1 MGSGDEDLAGRRQ
14 AAAGQR
20 GDGGAR
26 LSAVEVPGGHAG
38 PAVAPAAQAPGLS
51 RQATVPSAPRAPIR
65 AMLAKATA
73 RHAVRRLPFSIAVP
87 GGGGAG
93 TCRSGGPVLRL
104 RRPEAFYRRLGA
116 GGLIG
121 FGEAFQAGDWDSEDL
136 PGLLAVF
143 AAGVDTIIP
152 PWLQRV
158 RGYSAAPRRPRE
170 ERQTIDGARRNA
182 RHHYALPD
190 ELFRS
195 FLDETMCYSS
205 AIFPVGEDGGVIAED
220 TALAEAQR
228 RKIDRLLD
236 LAGVRDGT
244 RVLEIGTGWGELAVR
259 AAQRGAL
266 VHAVTN
272 MAEHAAFARD
282 RASRAGVASQVR
294 VDLLDYRELAAA
306 DGGYDAIISVEM
318 IEAVGRHYWPGY
330 FRALEEL
337 LAPQGRIGL
346 QAMTM
351 RHDRMIRTSVTYT
364 WIDKYIFPGGLIPS
378 LHGIEQALTRHT
390 GLRVVDRSAFGAHY
404 RATLALWRARFNRNW
419 PSVAELGF
427 DETFRR
433 TWDLYLAFS
442 EAGFAAGY
450 LDVHQF
456 LITRHPPAK
465 SPAGDIRQSPG

>member
-1 MGSGDEDLAGRRQ
+1 
-14 AAAGQR
+14 
-20 GDGGAR
+20 
-26 LSAVEVPGGHAG
+26 
-38 PAVAPAAQAPGLS
+38 
-51 RQATVPSAPRAPIR
+51 
-65 AMLAKATA
+65 MLAKAVT
-73 RHAVRRLPFSIAVP
+73 RHAARRLPFSVAVP
-87 GGGGAG
+87 GGGSEG
-93 TCRSGGPVLRL
+93 TRRPGDPVLLL

-116 GGLIG
+116 NGLIG
-121 FGEAFQAGDWDSEDL
+121 LGEAFQAGDWDSEDL
-136 PGLLAVF
+136 PGLLTVF
-143 AAGVDTIIP
+143 AAGVDTVIP

-158 RGYSAAPRRPRE
+158 RGHSAARRRPRE
-170 ERQTIDGARRNA
+170 EEQTIDGARRNA

-190 ELFRS
+190 GLFRA

-205 AIFPVGEDGGVIAED
+205 AIFPVGADGRVMAEDG
-220 TALAEAQR
+220 ALAEAQR

-272 MAEHAAFARD
+272 MAEHAEFARD
-282 RASRAGVASQVR
+282 RASRAGVTSRVR
-294 VDLLDYRELAAA
+294 VDQLDYRELTAA

-318 IEAVGRHYWPGY
+318 IEAVGRQYWPRY
-330 FRALEEL
+330 FRALEGL
-337 LAPQGRIGL
+337 LAPQGRIGM

-351 RHDRMIRTSVTYT
+351 RHDRMTRTSTTYT

-378 LHGIEQALTRHT
+378 LHGIEQALAQS
-390 GLRVVDRSAFGAHY
+390 GLRVADRSAFGAHY

-419 PSVAELGF
+419 ASVAELGF

-450 LDVHQF
+450 LDVDQF
-456 LITRHPPAK
+456 LITRHP
-465 SPAGDIRQSPG
+465 AG

>member
-1 MGSGDEDLAGRRQ
+1 MA
-14 AAAGQR
+14 
-20 GDGGAR
+20 
-26 LSAVEVPGGHAG
+26 
-38 PAVAPAAQAPGLS
+38 
-51 RQATVPSAPRAPIR
+51 
-65 AMLAKATA
+65 AKALA
-73 RHAVRRLPFSIAVP
+73 RHAERRLPFSIAVP
-87 GGGGAG
+87 GDESAG
-93 TCRSGGPVLRL
+93 TRRSGAPVLLL
-104 RRPEAFYRRLGA
+104 RRPEAFYQRLGA

-143 AAGVDTIIP
+143 AAGLDTLIP
-152 PWLQRV
+152 PLLQRV
-158 RGYSAAPRRPRE
+158 RGHSAARRRPRE
-170 ERQTIDGARRNA
+170 EEQTIDGARRNA

-190 ELFRS
+190 GLFRA

-205 AIFPVGEDGGVIAED
+205 AIFPVGDDGRVIAED
-220 TALAEAQR
+220 GALAEAQR

-272 MAEHAAFARD
+272 MAEHAEFARD
-282 RASRAGVASQVR
+282 RASRAGVTSRVR
-294 VDLLDYRELAAA
+294 VDLLDYRELTAAE
-306 DGGYDAIISVEM
+306 GGYDAIISVEM
-318 IEAVGRHYWPGY
+318 IEAVGRRYWPAY
-330 FRALEEL
+330 FQMLEGL
-337 LAPQGRIGL
+337 LAPEGRIGL

-351 RHDRMIRTSVTYT
+351 RHDRMMRTSTTYT

-378 LHGIEQALTRHT
+378 LQGIEEALAPA
-390 GLRVVDRSAFGAHY
+390 GLRVADRSAFGAHY
-404 RATLALWRARFNRNW
+404 RETLALWRARFNRNW
-419 PSVAELGF
+419 SSVAELGF

-433 TWDLYLAFS
+433 TWELYLAFS

-456 LITRHPPAK
+456 LITRTQRPSAASRQPAQ
-465 SPAGDIRQSPG
+465 PEM

>member
-1 MGSGDEDLAGRRQ
+1 MGSHDEGLAGRH
-14 AAAGQR
+14 AAF
-20 GDGGAR
+20 
-26 LSAVEVPGGHAG
+26 
-38 PAVAPAAQAPGLS
+38 AVASPAPAPGLG
-51 RQATVPSAPRAPIR
+51 RQITVPPVPRAPIR
-65 AMLAKATA
+65 AMAAKVMA
-73 RHAVRRLPFSIAVP
+73 RRGARRLPFSITVP
-87 GGGGAG
+87 GGGSTGNP
-93 TCRSGGPVLRL
+93 RPGGPVLRL

-121 FGEAFQAGDWDSEDL
+121 FGEAFQAGDWDSDDL
-136 PGLLAVF
+136 PELLTVF
-143 AAGVDTIIP
+143 VSGVDEIIP

-158 RGYSAAPRRPRE
+158 RGHSAAPRRPPE
-170 ERQTIDGARRNA
+170 EEQTIDGAQRNA

-190 ELFRS
+190 ELFRE

-205 AIFPVGEDGGVIAED
+205 AIFPVAEDGRVIAENG
-220 TALAEAQR
+220 ALAEAQR

-282 RASRAGVASQVR
+282 RASRAGMTSQVR
-294 VDLLDYRELAAA
+294 VDQLDYRELAAD

-318 IEAVGRHYWPGY
+318 IEAVGRHYWPAY
-330 FRALEEL
+330 FQVLESL

-351 RHDRMIRTSVTYT
+351 RHDRMIRTSTTYT

-378 LHGIEQALTRHT
+378 VQGIEQAMARHT
-390 GLRVVDRSAFGAHY
+390 SLRVLDRSSFGDHY
-404 RATLALWRARFNRNW
+404 RATLALWRACFNRNW
-419 PSVAELGF
+419 PSVAQLGF

-433 TWDLYLAFS
+433 TWELYLALS

-456 LITRHPPAK
+456 LIARQPHEPT
-465 SPAGDIRQSPG
+465 SSAGL

>member
-1 MGSGDEDLAGRRQ
+1 
-14 AAAGQR
+14 
-20 GDGGAR
+20 
-26 LSAVEVPGGHAG
+26 
-38 PAVAPAAQAPGLS
+38 
-51 RQATVPSAPRAPIR
+51 
-65 AMLAKATA
+65 MLAKAIA
-73 RHAVRRLPFSIAVP
+73 RHAMRRLPFGITAP
-87 GGGGAG
+87 GGAAG
-93 TCRSGGPVLRL
+93 TGRSSEPVLRL
-104 RRPEAFYRRLGA
+104 RRPDAFYRRLGA

-121 FGEAFQAGDWDSEDL
+121 FGEAFQAGDWDSDDL

-143 AAGVDTIIP
+143 AAGVDTVIP
-152 PWLQRV
+152 PWLQPL
-158 RGYSAAPRRPRE
+158 RGHSAAPRRPRAE
-170 ERQTIDGARRNA
+170 EQTIDGARHNA

-190 ELFRS
+190 GLFRA

-205 AIFPVGEDGGVIAED
+205 AIFPVGGDGSVIAED
-220 TALAEAQR
+220 GALADAQR

-236 LAGVRDGT
+236 LAGVRNGT

-282 RASRAGVASQVR
+282 RASRAGVPSRVR
-294 VDLLDYRELAAA
+294 VDLMDYRELAAV

-318 IEAVGRHYWPGY
+318 IEAVGRRYWPAY
-330 FRALEEL
+330 FRALEDL

-351 RHDRMIRTSVTYT
+351 RHDRMMRTGATYT

-378 LHGIEQALTRHT
+378 IQGIEQALAGT

-456 LITRHPPAK
+456 LI
-465 SPAGDIRQSPG
+465 AGQRRDS

>member
-1 MGSGDEDLAGRRQ
+1 VGSHGEELAGGQ
-14 AAAGQR
+14 AG
-20 GDGGAR
+20 
-26 LSAVEVPGGHAG
+26 S
-38 PAVAPAAQAPGLS
+38 AVAPPAPTSGLG
-51 RQATVPSAPRAPIR
+51 RQIIVPPAPRAPIR
-65 AMLAKATA
+65 AMAAKVMAGRA
-73 RHAVRRLPFSIAVP
+73 ARRLPFSITVP
-87 GGGGAG
+87 GGEGAG
-93 TCRSGGPVLRL
+93 NPGSDGPVLRL
-104 RRPEAFYRRLGA
+104 RGPDAFYRRLGA

-121 FGEAFQAGDWDSEDL
+121 FGEAFQAGDWDSDDL
-136 PGLLAVF
+136 PGLLTVF
-143 AAGVDTIIP
+143 ASGVDEIIP
-152 PWLQRV
+152 PWLQRI
-158 RGYSAAPRRPRE
+158 RGHSAAPHRPRE
-170 ERQTIDGARRNA
+170 EEQTIDGARRNA

-190 ELFRS
+190 ELFRE

-205 AIFPVGEDGGVIAED
+205 AIFPVAEDGRVIAED
-220 TALAEAQR
+220 GALAEAQR

-236 LAGVRDGT
+236 LADVGDGT

-272 MAEHAAFARD
+272 MAEHAALARD
-282 RASRAGVASQVR
+282 RASRAGVTSQVR
-294 VDLLDYRELAAA
+294 VDQLDYRELAAD

-318 IEAVGRHYWPGY
+318 IEAVGRHYWPVY
-330 FRALEEL
+330 FQALEGL

-351 RHDRMIRTSVTYT
+351 RHDRMIRTSTTYT

-378 LHGIEQALTRHT
+378 LQGIEQALVRHT
-390 GLRVVDRSAFGAHY
+390 SLRVLDRNSFGDHY

-419 PSVAELGF
+419 PSLAQLGF

-433 TWDLYLAFS
+433 TWELYLAFS

-456 LITRHPPAK
+456 LIA
-465 SPAGDIRQSPG
+465 RQSPRSNSIG

>member
-1 MGSGDEDLAGRRQ
+1 MARR
-14 AAAGQR
+14 AA
-20 GDGGAR
+20 
-26 LSAVEVPGGHAG
+26 
-38 PAVAPAAQAPGLS
+38 
-51 RQATVPSAPRAPIR
+51 
-65 AMLAKATA
+65 
-73 RHAVRRLPFSIAVP
+73 RRLPFSIAVP
-87 GGGGAG
+87 GGGSVGNPG
-93 TCRSGGPVLRL
+93 SGGPVLRL
-104 RRPEAFYRRLGA
+104 RRPDAFYRRLGA

-121 FGEAFQAGDWDSEDL
+121 FGEAFQAGDWDSDDL

-143 AAGVDTIIP
+143 ATGVDEIIP
-152 PWLQRV
+152 PWVQRV
-158 RGYSAAPRRPRE
+158 RGHSAAPRRPRE
-170 ERQTIDGARRNA
+170 EEQTIDGARSNA

-190 ELFRS
+190 GLFRE

-205 AIFPVGEDGGVIAED
+205 AIFPVAQDGRVIAED
-220 TALAEAQR
+220 GALAEAQR

-272 MAEHAAFARD
+272 MAEHVEFARD
-282 RASRAGVASQVR
+282 RASRAGVTSHVR
-294 VDLLDYRELAAA
+294 VDQLDYRELAA

-318 IEAVGRHYWPGY
+318 IEAVGRPYWPAY
-330 FRALEEL
+330 FRALESL

-346 QAMTM
+346 QSMTM
-351 RHDRMIRTSVTYT
+351 RHDRMMRTSATYT

-378 LHGIEQALTRHT
+378 MEGIEQAMARHT
-390 GLRVVDRSAFGAHY
+390 SLRVLDRSSFGEHY

-419 PSVAELGF
+419 PAVAKLGF

-433 TWDLYLAFS
+433 TWELYLAFS

-456 LITRHPPAK
+456 LIA
-465 SPAGDIRQSPG
+465 RQPV